1 MTLLLGWM
9 LMVAC
14 KLTGRPP
21 ERLLNPPRPRLVS
34 LPIGPEEKSR
44 RLHAFLLVGRALLLA
59 VSDQLTG
66 ADLCAAQ
73 LLAEDIGDISA
84 DFP

>member
-1 MTLLLGWM
+1 M

-34 LPIGPEEKSR
+34 LPIGPEEKER
-44 RLHAFLLVGRALLLA
+44 RLQEERGRLQLQEKLRRIGKCPAGYA
-59 VSDQLTG
+59 WKKTSNGYVCEGGSHHVSDSQL
-66 ADLCAAQ
+66 
-73 LLAEDIGDISA
+73 
-84 DFP
+84 